1 MAYKW
6 ETFEHTADLG
16 LRAWADT
23 LEELFAAL
31 GEAVAAQI
39 CPADCINRRETV
51 KVLAQADDLEAL
63 AVEFLSELLRLFQI
77 RKFVFSGVSVQSI
90 RHGRLEAVVRGEPV
104 DLARHQ
110 LGEEIKA
117 VTYHKVKIAR
127 EGSQWVG
134 QVILDL

>member
-1 MAYKW
+1 VAYKW

-16 LRAWADT
+16 LRARADT
-23 LEELFAAL
+23 LAELFAAL
-31 GEAVAAQI
+31 GEALAEQI
-39 CPADCINRRETV
+39 CPIACVRPQEKV
-51 KVLAQADDLEAL
+51 KVSAQADDLEAL

-77 RKFVFSGVSVQSI
+77 RKFVFSGVSVESI
-90 RHGRLEAVVRGEPV
+90 RHGQVEAAVRGEPV

-117 VTYHKVKIAR
+117 VTYHRIKIAR
-127 EGSQWVG
+127 EGPQWVG